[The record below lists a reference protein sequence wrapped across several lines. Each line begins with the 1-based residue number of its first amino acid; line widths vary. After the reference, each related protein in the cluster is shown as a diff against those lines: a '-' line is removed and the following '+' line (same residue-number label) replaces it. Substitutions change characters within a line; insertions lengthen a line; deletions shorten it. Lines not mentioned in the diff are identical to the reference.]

1 MRKPYMIIMITDHT
15 RQTYLEQNM
24 ETYWDTLRQSGVGN
38 CHFNG
43 IYNVFEFEH
52 GWTVLICFII
62 TDTIEKCQ
70 PMQHRFNSLK
80 GGALESCVGFNN
92 PLLVPSGNLT

>member
-1 MRKPYMIIMITDHT
+1 MCVDSRMRKPYMIIMITDHT

-24 ETYWDTLRQSGVGN
+24 ETYWDNLQQSGVGN

-52 GWTVLICFII
+52 LIFHGICSTLVLKLF
-62 TDTIEKCQ
+62 
-70 PMQHRFNSLK
+70 MRHASLQ
-80 GGALESCVGFNN
+80 LGFM
-92 PLLVPSGNLT
+92 